1 MNIKEKDWKL
11 LRKNLPYWQERYM
24 EQVCRKYISVLSED
38 APASERFWTL
48 DKEMKKDKK
57 NPGVLV
63 TDLRRSTALFL
74 IADLAK
80 NKVITEDELHE
91 FSDDTVSF
99 VHKYLE
105 D

>member
-1 MNIKEKDWKL
+1 
-11 LRKNLPYWQERYM
+11 M
-24 EQVCRKYISVLSED
+24 EQVCQKYIDILSED
-38 APASERFWTL
+38 TPASARFWTL

-74 IADLAK
+74 IADLLQ
-80 NKVITEDELHE
+80 NNVITNEELHE

>member
-1 MNIKEKDWKL
+1 MQILEKDWKL
-11 LRKNLPYWQERYM
+11 LRKNLPGWQERYM
-24 EQVCRKYISVLSED
+24 EQVCQKYIDILSED
-38 APASERFWTL
+38 APASTRFWTL

-74 IADLAK
+74 IADLLQ
-80 NKVITEDELHE
+80 NNVITEDELHE
-91 FSDDTVSF
+91 FSDDTFSF
-99 VHKYLE
+99 VHTYLE

>member
-1 MNIKEKDWKL
+1 MQILEKDWKL
-11 LRKNLPYWQERYM
+11 LRKNLPDWQERYM
-24 EQVCRKYISVLSED
+24 EQVCQKYISILTED
-38 APASERFWTL
+38 APASVRFWTL
-48 DKEMKKDKK
+48 GEEMKKDKK

-74 IADLAK
+74 IADLVQ
-80 NKVITEDELHE
+80 NKVITNEELHE

-99 VHKYLE
+99 VNKYLE